1 MYFYLSKFLAPLLN
15 LTNLLFIILIIIYF
29 YNLKTKFKFK
39 FFLNIIIILLA
50 LVSFFPLGNLGLK
63 FLEKDYINQD
73 KIYKLDNIIV
83 LAGSED
89 IAASKMTKKLNLN
102 SSSERLIAS
111 VRLALD
117 FPNSKIY
124 FLGGDGNLIKNKINE
139 VDVAKIFYKNV
150 RFELSRIH
158 FISNTRN
165 TIENLKAFKKTNT
178 ENQSNLLI
186 TSAFHMKRSM
196 LIAKELNL
204 IIKPYAVDFR
214 STDSF
219 NILNYYQRFNVIDNL
234 QSFNIF
240 FREIIGILAFK
251 LFK

>member
-1 MYFYLSKFLAPLLN
+1 M
-15 LTNLLFIILIIIYF
+15 
-29 YNLKTKFKFK
+29 
-39 FFLNIIIILLA
+39 
-50 LVSFFPLGNLGLK
+50 
-63 FLEKDYINQD
+63 
-73 KIYKLDNIIV
+73 
-83 LAGSED
+83 AGSED